1 MSSIE
6 NLLCLLTTR
15 YKMLFIRFFETPP
28 PRTKPPPFIPSCRRS
43 PIADRIVI
51 IQVSA
56 PNDPPMTPED
66 AGACLRCL
74 TLGSGSL
81 CLAWHLAPDSMPGA
95 TARAAD
101 LCRFDKCRPHSA
113 ICDASRGSGC
123 ALRRITDMTTTCV
136 ITRAGR
142 HKNRQGICA

>member
-1 MSSIE
+1 MHSSQ
-6 NLLCLLTTR
+6 NGVPRRLLQGLCT
-15 YKMLFIRFFETPP
+15 
-28 PRTKPPPFIPSCRRS
+28 
-43 PIADRIVI
+43 D
-51 IQVSA
+51 
-56 PNDPPMTPED
+56 DPPMTPED
-66 AGACLRCL
+66 TGARLRCL
-74 TLGSGSL
+74 TLGSVSL

-123 ALRRITDMTTTCV
+123 ALRRITDMTTTCA

-142 HKNRQGICA
+142 QKNMQGFCA

>member
-1 MSSIE
+1 
-6 NLLCLLTTR
+6 
-15 YKMLFIRFFETPP
+15 
-28 PRTKPPPFIPSCRRS
+28 
-43 PIADRIVI
+43 
-51 IQVSA
+51 
-56 PNDPPMTPED
+56 MTPED
-66 AGACLRCL
+66 AGARLRCL
-74 TLGSGSL
+74 TLGSVSL

-123 ALRRITDMTTTCV
+123 ALRRIADMMTTCA

-142 HKNRQGICA
+142 HKNMQGVSLTFKYTCSSNFFNVENELVIAQFSKHSGCHLIQSGLFLLQHMFP